1 MRKLNEKQKEMIM
14 KNFTMGKTI
23 IKWVEKVGDENAN
36 LDDDIQLAKDIIQEK
51 Q

>member
-1 MRKLNEKQKEMIM
+1 MRKLNQLQKEMIM
-14 KNFTMGKTI
+14 KNFKMGATL

-36 LDDDIQLAKDIIQEK
+36 LEDDIQLAKDIIQEK

>member
-14 KNFTMGKTI
+14 KNFKMGKTI
-23 IKWVEKVGDENAN
+23 IKWVEKVGDEKYN